1 MSSFIAGICIGL
13 MIGKVGYLGKLVL
26 VMLFEPCSF
35 FCFFYLIN
43 SVLIIYLS
51 YNIIADKLG
60 IDYKQIFILILEK
73 TQNIGTKVVLNKDFL
88 FHF

>member
-1 MSSFIAGICIGL
+1 MSINAPSYAIFFGVVGTSVSSFIAGICIGL

-43 SVLIIYLS
+43 FVLIIYLS

-60 IDYKQIFILILEK
+60 IDYK
-73 TQNIGTKVVLNKDFL
+73 
-88 FHF
+88 